1 MAKLE
6 LIKNNG
12 TVMVTGPLDRDHVG
26 AAWRSRKEWLGNS
39 GDVNIDLAGVEQV
52 DSAGLAFLIQI
63 KAELGEQNRELS
75 LQNIH
80 TQLRQFAEVSGV
92 TELLSL
98 SYAESKSA
106 P

>member
-6 LIKNNG
+6 LITNNG
-12 TVMVTGPLDRDHVG
+12 KVMVTGPLDRDHVG
-26 AAWRSRKEWLGNS
+26 TAWRSRNDWLGTS
-39 GDVNIDLAGVEQV
+39 GDINIDLAGVEQV
-52 DSAGLAFLIQI
+52 DSAGLAFLIQV

-98 SYAESKSA
+98 SYTEVKSA